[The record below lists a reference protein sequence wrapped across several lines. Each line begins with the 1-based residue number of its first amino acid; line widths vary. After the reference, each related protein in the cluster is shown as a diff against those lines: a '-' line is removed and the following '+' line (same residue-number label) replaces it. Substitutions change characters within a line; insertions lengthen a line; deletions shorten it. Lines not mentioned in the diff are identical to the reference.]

1 MGFLTVNHNEAPQ
14 REYEKL
20 PEGEYEVVISEV
32 EKRRS
37 TSNNDMLKVTFT
49 VRSDFEQNGKKR
61 KVFDYLV
68 DTEKAKF
75 KFQQL
80 AKALQFSNERNF
92 NTIEEFA
99 KAILFEPARITV
111 KHERSEY
118 NGKTYTNERV
128 SAYKTASKPY
138 VDQASTTTSP
148 STPF

>member
-1 MGFLTVNHNEAPQ
+1 MGFLTVNHNDAPQ

-32 EKRRS
+32 EKRKS

-49 VRSDFEQNGKKR
+49 VRSDIEQQGKKR

-80 AKALQFSNERNF
+80 AKALQFPNDKSF

-138 VDQASTTTSP
+138 DQGSTTTSP
-148 STPF
+148 ATPF